1 MSKRISIL
9 IIAVTCTCIG
19 GGIGYL
25 AGAARTGVMMK
36 EALLDSNSSWLTQH
50 IVRLAMIRTGHADD
64 SAADMEKYLDN
75 SIKQLSWPG
84 LDKGDEFH
92 AERLPEGHLRAL
104 QVAKFY
110 ADAGYRNAFSKNS
123 LHILDQVEPI
133 EGKYCAAV
141 LRELQE
147 QPSK

>member
-1 MSKRISIL
+1 MSKRVSIL
-9 IIAVTCTCIG
+9 IIAITCTCIG

-25 AGAARTGVMMK
+25 TGAARVGFMIKNYM
-36 EALLDSNSSWLTQH
+36 LDWNMSWLTQH
-50 IVRLAMIRTGHADD
+50 IVRLAMIRAGHADD

-110 ADAGYRNAFSKNS
+110 ADAGYRNAFSKDS
-123 LHILDQVEPI
+123 LHILDQVESI
-133 EGKYCAAV
+133 EAKYCAAA

-147 QPSK
+147 QTRK

>member
-1 MSKRISIL
+1 MSKRVSISVVAI
-9 IIAVTCTCIG
+9 TCMCIG
-19 GGIGYL
+19 CGIGFL
-25 AGAARTGVMMK
+25 VGAARTGVMFK
-36 EALLDSNSSWLTQH
+36 SALMDSNMSWLTQH

-84 LDKGDEFH
+84 LDKGDRFH
-92 AERLPEGHLRAL
+92 AERLLKGHLRAL

-110 ADAGYRNAFSKNS
+110 ADAGYRNAFSKGS

-147 QPSK
+147 QSSK